1 MIIITGYSR
10 AGKTTFLSFLEEKGY
25 KIISTSKMVH
35 EIATSFAQ
43 INGVNIDSTDKD
55 SFVDMGVRMP
65 MREYLVNV
73 AENVLVKTLTRK
85 ICSLYIDSKIDEHAG
100 SDIAI
105 EIFNQVEYDGTK
117 LSLMDKQIV
126 FITRKEELKGIDLR
140 SIISP
145 DIIYENN
152 GTILDMK
159 KFIEKNF

>member
-105 EIFNQVEYDGTK
+105 EIFNQEEYDGTK